1 MQTEVLI
8 PVSWRSRPRSFVALM
23 SLYESNFIR
32 LRALCGDPSALQG
45 EYRSQVAGDCEL
57 VLTITEQTPYTT
69 ALTLTYLLPT
79 AGDVTG
85 DAAQRFPDVSI
96 RVYDDARLAE
106 ARQWAQ
112 APAHPALRALRRG
125 AERELDQRWAMNMM
139 LNKWLEY
146 CVERGH
152 RFT

>member
-1 MQTEVLI
+1 MQSEVLI

-32 LRALCGDPSALQG
+32 LRALCGDPARLQG
-45 EYRSQVAGDCEL
+45 EYFSRVAGDCEL

-69 ALTLTYLLPT
+69 ALTLTYLLT
-79 AGDVTG
+79 AADGAGGDEP
-85 DAAQRFPDVSI
+85 QRYPDVCV

-112 APAHPALRALRRG
+112 APLHPALRALRRR